1 MDKVNGEKVKKEWK
15 NVEEKIKK
23 MLILEQIFREDEE
36 FIHMVNKIKTM
47 INTQ

>member
-1 MDKVNGEKVKKEWK
+1 MNKVKGEKVQQEWK
-15 NVEEKIKK
+15 NVEGKIKT
-23 MLILEQIFREDEE
+23 MLILEQIFSEDEE

>member
-1 MDKVNGEKVKKEWK
+1 MNKVNGEKIQQEWK
-15 NVEEKIKK
+15 NVEEKIKA
-23 MLILEQIFREDEE
+23 MLVLEQIFSEDEE

>member
-1 MDKVNGEKVKKEWK
+1 MNKVKGEKVQQEWK
-15 NVEEKIKK
+15 NVERKIKT
-23 MLILEQIFREDEE
+23 MLILEQIFSEDEE

>member
-1 MDKVNGEKVKKEWK
+1 MSKVNGEKVQKEWQ
-15 NVEEKIKK
+15 NVEEKIKA
-23 MLILEQIFREDEE
+23 MLVLEQIFSEDEE

>member
-1 MDKVNGEKVKKEWK
+1 MNKVNGEK
-15 NVEEKIKK
+15 IKT
-23 MLILEQIFREDEE
+23 MLVLEQIFSEDEE

>member
-1 MDKVNGEKVKKEWK
+1 MNKVNGEKIQQEWK
-15 NVEEKIKK
+15 NVDEKIKT
-23 MLILEQIFREDEE
+23 MLVLEQIFSEDEE

>member
-1 MDKVNGEKVKKEWK
+1 MNKVNGEKIQQEWK
-15 NVEEKIKK
+15 NVEEKIKT
-23 MLILEQIFREDEE
+23 MLVLEQIFSEDEE

>member
-1 MDKVNGEKVKKEWK
+1 MNKVNTEMIQQEWK
-15 NVEEKIKK
+15 NVEGKIKM
-23 MLILEQIFREDEE
+23 MLVLEQIFSEDEE

>member
-1 MDKVNGEKVKKEWK
+1 MNKVNAEMIQQEWK
-15 NVEEKIKK
+15 NVEGKIKM
-23 MLILEQIFREDEE
+23 MLVIEQIFSEDEE

>member
-1 MDKVNGEKVKKEWK
+1 MNKVNGEKVQQEWK
-15 NVEEKIKK
+15 NVEEKIKT
-23 MLILEQIFREDEE
+23 MLVLEQIFSEDEE

>member
-1 MDKVNGEKVKKEWK
+1 MNKVNGEKIQQEWQS
-15 NVEEKIKK
+15 VEEKIKT
-23 MLILEQIFREDEE
+23 MLVLEQIFSEDEE

>member
-1 MDKVNGEKVKKEWK
+1 MNKVNGEKVQREWK
-15 NVEEKIKK
+15 NVEEKIKT
-23 MLILEQIFREDEE
+23 MLVLEQIFSEDEE

>member
-1 MDKVNGEKVKKEWK
+1 MNKVNGGKIQQEWQ
-15 NVEEKIKK
+15 NVEEKIKT
-23 MLILEQIFREDEE
+23 MLVLEQIFSEDEE